1 MSPANLLDQL
11 ENARA
16 IAYCDVTETLGST
29 RTRTLLINL
38 AEWMVDG
45 AWLSQNETAGK
56 RKQSAEVYA
65 REVLRQLRKKLK
77 KSGNLSACDDEQ
89 RHEVRKAAKKL
100 RFASEFFASLFDS
113 KSARRRHKR
122 FLGALERLQNK
133 LGTLNDFAM
142 MPLVLE
148 QIGLGYFAQSLALF
162 STSEKAQL
170 LIAATDAYDELV
182 DAKRFWK

>member
-45 AWLSQNETAGK
+45 AWLSQNETGRK

-148 QIGLGYFAQSLALF
+148 QIGLGYFAQSPALF

-170 LIAATDAYDELV
+170 LIVATDAYDELV